1 MGACATKPKV
11 DSGKAPAPVPEKN
24 VEEKDVF
31 VDTVASVEAEK
42 TFEENQRDKGKEV
55 VDDDKVDDQSVK
67 RRSLSR
73 LFKEVLRYN
82 RLFVSST

>member
-1 MGACATKPKV
+1 MFV
-11 DSGKAPAPVPEKN
+11 VPTIFLWRNRERRGN
-24 VEEKDVF
+24 GNAEEKDVF